1 MREDEKMISF
11 DVARDEVLTIHA
23 IAKRA
28 ATLIG
33 GDLLEWDMDISATHA
48 NGSPLR
54 LAELAEADDLNFVH
68 DLCGIR
74 KHLNRET
81 GHLEDGFVPRFAQ

>member
-1 MREDEKMISF
+1 MISF

-33 GDLLEWDMDISATHA
+33 GDLLDWDMDVTAVHA
-48 NGSPLR
+48 NGTPLR
-54 LAELAEADDLNFVH
+54 LAELAEADDLNFAH

-74 KHLNRET
+74 RHIDRET
-81 GHLEDGFVPRFAQ
+81 GNLTDGFLPRFAFNQ